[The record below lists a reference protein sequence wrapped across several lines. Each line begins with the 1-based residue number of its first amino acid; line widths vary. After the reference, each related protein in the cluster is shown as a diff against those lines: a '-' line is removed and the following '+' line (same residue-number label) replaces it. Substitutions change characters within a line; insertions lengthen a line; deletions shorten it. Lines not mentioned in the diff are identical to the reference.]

1 VLTRDGIMGAVSRRA
16 WVTVGAVAWAVVLV
30 VAGTYATR
38 HGKPTVREQTTIV
51 EALPTLD
58 RAVAAVVQAAAGP
71 RVVVSLGGYERTSND
86 CKAGNRTGERYERV
100 ATVYTVPGEE
110 PALFDRIATGL
121 PARYEPVVR
130 HAKVVH
136 SLRADAGFYV
146 RLTGDLDAPGAVRF
160 TAETGCRMRGGTV
173 PAARAATA
181 PPATGDVLG
190 RLGVSGGQATS
201 FAVLCAS
208 GKELDAITVTAPRPG
223 GPLAAALPD
232 GVAPIIARADLV
244 VYERAGLGVAA
255 RLRDGDLQVTA
266 ATGCQ

>member
-1 VLTRDGIMGAVSRRA
+1 MCAVSRRV
-16 WVTVGAVAWAVVLV
+16 WVSVGAVAWAVVLV
-30 VAGTYATR
+30 VAGTLAAR

-58 RAVAAVVQAAAGP
+58 RAIAAVVQAAAGP
-71 RVVVSLGGYERTSND
+71 RVVVSLGGYERTSED
-86 CKAGNRTGERYERV
+86 CKAGNRTGERYERA

-110 PALFDRIATGL
+110 SALLDRIGAGL
-121 PARYEPVVR
+121 PGSYRPVLR
-130 HAKVVH
+130 HAKAAH

-146 RLTGDLDAPGAVRF
+146 RLAGGLDAPGELRF
-160 TAETGCRMRGGTV
+160 TADTGCRMRGGTV

-181 PPATGDVLG
+181 PPATTDVLD
-190 RLGVSGGQATS
+190 RLGVSGGRATS

-208 GKELDAITVTAPRPG
+208 GRELDAITVTAPRPG
-223 GPLAAALPD
+223 GPLAAVLPD

-255 RLRDGDLQVTA
+255 RLRAEDLQVSA